1 MDVKD
6 GIIRGISDVTP
17 YAELEKTFARRT
29 FDESG
34 DYTVKP
40 FEFELFESVTIN
52 ENVGRFAL
60 GATTDDSNTAATDLL
75 ALKIS
80 TGKAYIKGKVVNPL
94 RLRSKILTNLEISI
108 QSMLVSQQLV

>member
-6 GIIRGISDVTP
+6 GIVRGIMDKTP
-17 YAELEKTFARRT
+17 YSELEKTFARRT

-40 FEFELFESVTIN
+40 FEFDVFESVTIN

-60 GATTDDSNTAATDLL
+60 GTKTDDDNTAATYLL
-75 ALKIS
+75 ALKVS
-80 TGKAYIKGKVVNPL
+80 TGKAYIKGF
-94 RLRSKILTNLEISI
+94 
-108 QSMLVSQQLV
+108 